1 MKDSYGMDLNF
12 SLVSNGENDYQLG
25 MRFTDSEGTD
35 VSSDVTTDDLSEG
48 VNAIITEIMTGVT
61 DQKKKAIKEEEQK
74 GRDLQEY
81 ISELEGQIESL
92 KIDNQ
97 VLENRV
103 QTLMGDASKKEEK
116 KPAKAC
122 PKKNKSRAEHDELID
137 LLRLFDRSFF

>member
-61 DQKKKAIKEEEQK
+61 DQKKKVIKEEEQK

-122 PKKNKSRAEHDELID
+122 PKKNKKRAEHDELID

>member
-61 DQKKKAIKEEEQK
+61 DQKKKAIK

-81 ISELEGQIESL
+81 ISGLEGQIESL
-92 KIDNQ
+92 KIDNK

-122 PKKNKSRAEHDELID
+122 PKKNKNRAEHDELID